1 MPLLGGKM
9 LGFFIGTVCLIGFLK
24 LARLGRR
31 RHGGYGR
38 GCGGGHGYGGYG
50 GGPDEYGGGFGG
62 EGPGADWAGGGP
74 FGGEGRGGP
83 FGRWF
88 VMRRLFARLETTPA
102 QEKVIKSAFDDLR
115 AAATRVR
122 SDAKAARPEVANA
135 IRQEQ
140 FDETLF
146 GEISHKIDEA
156 AQAMRRATIDAI
168 AKVHAVLD
176 ERQKKLLAELVESG
190 PGVRRWGG
198 GGGPYRQGVSL

>member
-1 MPLLGGKM
+1 M

-31 RHGGYGR
+31 RHWGYGR
-38 GCGGGHGYGGYG
+38 GCGAGGYG
-50 GGPDEYGGGFGG
+50 GGPDAYGGGFGG
-62 EGPGADWAGGGP
+62 DGPGADWAGGGP
-74 FGGEGRGGP
+74 FGGEDRGGP

-88 VMRRLFARLETTPA
+88 VLRRLFARLETTPS
-102 QEKVIKSAFDDLR
+102 QEKVIKSALDDLR
-115 AAATRVR
+115 EAAKRVR
-122 SDAKAARPEVANA
+122 GDVKAARPEVANA

-190 PGVRRWGG
+190 PGFGRGG
-198 GGGPYRQGVSL
+198 GWGGPYRQGVSL